1 MKVNVS
7 CSSVQTTIDILEE
20 NQGEDE
26 SILTLGQLRDRI
38 ATDNDVDV
46 ETMKLLH
53 RGKFLQGA
61 DDVSLSTLN
70 FKENDKIIV
79 MGGKNALVDD
89 AGFKMLMQYEK
100 HNLSNLQKAYD
111 LNLRDVADLERG
123 FLEKPKQVEMG
134 KKLEKKVKYFNEEA
148 ERHLETLD
156 GMNIITETTPENQ
169 AKRNREKRKTLVNG
183 IQTLLNQNDALLRR
197 LQEYQSVLN
206 GDIPE

>member
-1 MKVNVS
+1 
-7 CSSVQTTIDILEE
+7 
-20 NQGEDE
+20 
-26 SILTLGQLRDRI
+26 
-38 ATDNDVDV
+38 
-46 ETMKLLH
+46 
-53 RGKFLQGA
+53 
-61 DDVSLSTLN
+61 
-70 FKENDKIIV
+70 

-169 AKRNREKRKTLVNG
+169 VCHNFILYFE
-183 IQTLLNQNDALLRR
+183 
-197 LQEYQSVLN
+197 
-206 GDIPE
+206 

>member
-7 CSSVQTTIDILEE
+7 CSSVQTAVDILEE
-20 NQGEDE
+20 ADGEDTI
-26 SILTLGQLRDRI
+26 STLGQLRERI
-38 ATDNDVDV
+38 AFDNDVDV

-61 DDVSLSTLN
+61 PDVPLATLN

-79 MGGKNALVDD
+79 MGGKNALADD

-100 HNLSNLQKAYD
+100 HNLSNLQKTYD
-111 LNLRDVADLERG
+111 VNLRDVADLERG
-123 FLEKPKQVEMG
+123 FLEKPKQVEMS
-134 KKLEKKVKYFNEEA
+134 KKLEKKIKYFNEEA

-156 GMNIITETTPENQ
+156 GMNIINESTSENQ
-169 AKRNREKRKTLVNG
+169 AKRNREKRKTLVTG

-197 LQEYQSVLN
+197 LEEYNAILN
-206 GDIPE
+206 GDIIE

>member
-7 CSSVQTTIDILEE
+7 CSSIQTTVDILEE
-20 NQGEDE
+20 TEGEE
-26 SILTLGQLRDRI
+26 SIMNLGQLRERI
-38 ATDNDVDV
+38 AADNDVDV

-61 DDVSLSTLN
+61 ADVSLSTLN

-79 MGGKNALVDD
+79 MGGKNAMTDD
-89 AGFKMLMQYEK
+89 PGFKMLMQYEK
-100 HNLSNLQKAYD
+100 HNLSNLQKTYD
-111 LNLRDVADLERG
+111 VNLKDVADLERG
-123 FLEKPKQVEMG
+123 FLEKPKQIEVG

-156 GMNIITETTPENQ
+156 GMNIITESTPEGQ
-169 AKRNREKRKTLVNG
+169 AKRNREKRKTLING

-197 LQEYQSVLN
+197 LEQYQGILN
-206 GDIPE
+206 GDILE

>member
-1 MKVNVS
+1 MKITVS
-7 CSSVQTTIDILEE
+7 CSSVQTIVDILDEAE
-20 NQGEDE
+20 GEE
-26 SILTLGQLRDRI
+26 SIMTLGQLRERI
-38 ATDNDVDV
+38 ASDNDVDV

-53 RGKFLQGA
+53 RGKFLQGEA
-61 DDVSLSTLN
+61 DVSLSTMN

-79 MGGKNALVDD
+79 MGGKNAMADD

-100 HNLSNLQKAYD
+100 HNLSNLQKTYD
-111 LNLRDVADLERG
+111 VNLHDVADLERG

-134 KKLEKKVKYFNEEA
+134 KKLEKKVKFFNEEA

-156 GMNIITETTPENQ
+156 GMNIITDATPENQ

-197 LQEYQSVLN
+197 LEQYQKILN
-206 GDIPE
+206 GEILE

>member
-1 MKVNVS
+1 MFLIFWN
-7 CSSVQTTIDILEE
+7 
-20 NQGEDE
+20 N
-26 SILTLGQLRDRI
+26 
-38 ATDNDVDV
+38 
-46 ETMKLLH
+46 ETKYFT
-53 RGKFLQGA
+53 GKFLQGA

-169 AKRNREKRKTLVNG
+169 VCHNFILYFE
-183 IQTLLNQNDALLRR
+183 
-197 LQEYQSVLN
+197 
-206 GDIPE
+206 